1 MRKPGWILFLSVLIC
16 CSSCEFEKEAEE
28 PYIARYKTSRLYLSE
43 ISDQLQN
50 LKGADS
56 ITFIKGYAEQWLK
69 EMILLELAEQ
79 NLIAEQKDISIDV
92 EHYRNTLMIYK
103 YHQEYIRQHLDTT
116 VSRQELEEYY
126 QKHFNEYF
134 LEENIIQAL
143 FIQLP
148 RSAPRSDFVKRYYM
162 SEKPKDIQKLDEY
175 CNKNAYKYDDFRD
188 KWVSFSTVQK
198 YLPDLISEQ
207 ENFLRTNKFVE
218 MADSNFFYFLKIK
231 AYKIKGEHAPFEF
244 AADMIK
250 PAIIN
255 KRKNEILKNLETS
268 AFVDAMQNKDAEI
281 LLK

>member
-1 MRKPGWILFLSVLIC
+1 MWKPGLILILPALFFC
-16 CSSCEFEKEAEE
+16 YSCEFEKETEE
-28 PYIARYKTSRLYLSE
+28 PYIASYKSSRLYLSE
-43 ISDQLQN
+43 ISEQLQT
-50 LKGADS
+50 LKGPDS
-56 ITFIKGYAEQWLK
+56 IAFLRSYAEQWLK
-69 EMILLELAEQ
+69 ERILLELAEQ
-79 NLIAEQKDISIDV
+79 NLVAEQKDIAKDV
-92 EHYRNTLMIYK
+92 EHYRNSLLIYK

-116 VSRQELEEYY
+116 VTKQELEAYY

-162 SEKPKDIQKLDEY
+162 SEKPKDIEKLDEY

-188 KWVSFSTVQK
+188 KWISFSRVQK
-198 YLPDLISEQ
+198 YLPDLISEP
-207 ENFLRTNKFVE
+207 ETFLRSNRFVE

-268 AFVDAMQNKDAEI
+268 AYDDAIQNKDAEI
-281 LLK
+281 FLK